1 MGADAPLAPPLTTP
15 LTCIPVSIAGRV
27 TKPRAAKSRAK
38 SKEIIPTSSEDESEA
53 DQLLFPISGISEKNS
68 PSKKRKT
75 DKNIS
80 EDFPSKLENYL
91 QVKNPQSMKAN
102 PSNSEDNTNR

>member
-1 MGADAPLAPPLTTP
+1 MNVHIQTGVFFRIIVSIW
-15 LTCIPVSIAGRV
+15 IPIFIAGRV

-53 DQLLFPISGISEKNS
+53 DFDISEKNS

-75 DKNIS
+75 DTNNS
-80 EDFPSKLENYL
+80 EDLPSKLENYL

-102 PSNSEDNTNR
+102 PSNSKDKTNR